1 MALVLDAMGSD
12 LYPEPEIQAAVTSAQ
27 NLKEEIILV
36 GDEKI
41 IEPRLK
47 VLNTYKAPIR
57 IVHAPE
63 ILKMDEHAVEAAR
76 NKPQNSMAVGMNLV
90 KSGEA
95 RAFVTA
101 GNTGA
106 AYFTAVTTLRR
117 IKGVSRPA
125 LSAILPVKNGKA
137 LFMDTGANADCR
149 PEFLLEF
156 AIMGSVYA
164 EKLLDK
170 PNPRIGLLANGEE
183 AGKGN
188 ELVKAAYPLL
198 QNSELNF
205 IGNVEP
211 KDFYAGIVDVLVTD
225 GFTGNVFIKSSEAVA
240 KVITD
245 NLKEQIS
252 ASPIRKLGYLLAKPA
267 FIALKKMLDPGEI
280 GAAFLLGIDGYV
292 FIGHG
297 RSDARALSNGLALA
311 QKAVDSK
318 MLETIRSEIQRRF
331 NTSPNLG

>member
-27 NLKEEIILV
+27 ILNEEIILV

-41 IEPRLK
+41 IEPKLK
-47 VLNTYKAPIR
+47 VLNTNNAPIR
-57 IVHAPE
+57 IFHAPE
-63 ILKMDEHAVEAAR
+63 ILKMDEHAVEAVR

-125 LSAILPVKNGKA
+125 LSAVLPVKNGKA

-170 PNPRIGLLANGEE
+170 PNPRVGLLANGEE

-205 IGNVEP
+205 IGNIEP

-311 QKAVDSK
+311 KKAVDSN
-318 MLETIRSEIQRRF
+318 MLESIRSEIQRRI
-331 NTSPNLG
+331 NISPNPG

>member
-12 LYPEPEIQAAVTSAQ
+12 LYPEPEIQAALASAQ

-36 GDEKI
+36 GDENT

-47 VLNTYKAPIR
+47 VLNMNKAPIR

-125 LSAILPVKNGKA
+125 LSAVLPVKNGKA

-156 AIMGSVYA
+156 AIMGSIYA

-170 PNPRIGLLANGEE
+170 PNPRVGLLANGEE

-205 IGNVEP
+205 IGNIEP

-267 FIALKKMLDPGEI
+267 FISLKKMLDPGEI

-297 RSDARALSNGLALA
+297 RSDARALSNGLAMA

-318 MLETIRSEIQRRF
+318 MLESIRSEIQSRI
-331 NTSPNLG
+331 NISPYPG

>member
-1 MALVLDAMGSD
+1 MA
-12 LYPEPEIQAAVTSAQ
+12 
-27 NLKEEIILV
+27 
-36 GDEKI
+36 
-41 IEPRLK
+41 R
-47 VLNTYKAPIR
+47 
-57 IVHAPE
+57 H
-63 ILKMDEHAVEAAR
+63 
-76 NKPQNSMAVGMNLV
+76 
-90 KSGEA
+90 
-95 RAFVTA
+95 
-101 GNTGA
+101 
-106 AYFTAVTTLRR
+106 
-117 IKGVSRPA
+117 
-125 LSAILPVKNGKA
+125 
-137 LFMDTGANADCR
+137 TGANADCR

-164 EKLLDK
+164 EKLLDE
-170 PNPRIGLLANGEE
+170 PNPRVGLLANGEE

-205 IGNVEP
+205 VGNIEP

-318 MLETIRSEIQRRF
+318 MLESIRSEIQRRI
-331 NTSPNLG
+331 NISPNPG

>member
-1 MALVLDAMGSD
+1 MAIVLDGMGSD
-12 LYPEPEIQAAVTSAQ
+12 KYPDPEVEAAVKSSIKL
-27 NLKEEIILV
+27 NEEIILV
-36 GDEKI
+36 GDENILAPK
-41 IEPRLK
+41 LK
-47 VLNTYKAPIR
+47 EHSLSQAKVR

-63 ILKMDEHAVEAAR
+63 ILNMDEHAVEASR
-76 NKPQNSMAVGMNLV
+76 QKPQNSMAIGMNLV
-90 KSGEA
+90 KNGDA

-125 LSAILPVKNGKA
+125 LSVVLPVKNGKA

-156 AIMGSVYA
+156 AIMGSIYA
-164 EKLLDK
+164 EKLLNC
-170 PNPRIGLLANGEE
+170 PNPRVGILANGEE

-198 QNSELNF
+198 QNVGLNF
-205 IGNVEP
+205 VGNIEP
-211 KDFYAGIVDVLVTD
+211 KDFYSGTVDVLVTD

-245 NLKEQIS
+245 NLREQIS
-252 ASPIRKLGYLLAKPA
+252 ASFTRKIGYLLVKPA
-267 FIALKKMLDPGEI
+267 FVALKKMLDPGEI
-280 GAAFLLGIDGYV
+280 GAALLLGVDGYV

-297 RSDARALSNGLALA
+297 RSDERALSNGLSLA
-311 QKAVDSK
+311 QRAVDSRI
-318 MLETIRSEIQRRF
+318 LESIRSEIQEKI
-331 NTSPNLG
+331 NTH

>member
-1 MALVLDAMGSD
+1 MAIVLDGMGSD
-12 LYPEPEIQAAVTSAQ
+12 KYPDPEVEAAIKSSRE
-27 NLKEEIILV
+27 LDEEIILV
-36 GDEKI
+36 GDENILAPKLM
-41 IEPRLK
+41 EQNHNQAK
-47 VLNTYKAPIR
+47 VR

-63 ILKMDEHAVEAAR
+63 ILNMDEHAVEAAR
-76 NKPQNSMAVGMNLV
+76 QKPQNSMAIGMNLV
-90 KSGEA
+90 RNGEA

-125 LSAILPVKNGKA
+125 LSVVLPVKNGKA

-156 AIMGSVYA
+156 AIMGSIYT
-164 EKLLDK
+164 EKLLNCS
-170 PNPRIGLLANGEE
+170 NPRLGILANGEE

-198 QNSELNF
+198 QNSGLNF
-205 IGNVEP
+205 VGNIEP
-211 KDFYAGIVDVLVTD
+211 KDFYSGAVDVLVTD

-245 NLKEQIS
+245 NLREQIS
-252 ASPIRKLGYLLAKPA
+252 ASFTRKLGYLLVKPA
-267 FIALKKMLDPGEI
+267 FVALKKMLDPGEI
-280 GAAFLLGIDGYV
+280 GAALLLGVDGYV

-297 RSDARALSNGLALA
+297 RSDARALFNGLALA
-311 QKAVDSK
+311 QRAVNSK
-318 MLETIRSEIQRRF
+318 ILESIRSEIQEKII
-331 NTSPNLG
+331 TH